1 MKAEVPSKFLPLHFL
16 RTRADRNLGQRPP
29 FLQRSLISGADN
41 GDNEA
46 VTLQDN
52 HADVPDE
59 FEHRLEQEIAHMV
72 RWFCPREADARRVT
86 QEALGQAKAA
96 LGGYAHR
103 TMSSR
108 QITRVLFQLIHAQVN
123 P

>member
-1 MKAEVPSKFLPLHFL
+1 M
-16 RTRADRNLGQRPP
+16 
-29 FLQRSLISGADN
+29 ISRADN

-46 VTLQDN
+46 VTRQDN
-52 HADVPDE
+52 HADMPDG

-72 RWFCPREADARRVT
+72 RWFCPKEADARRVT

-96 LGGYAHR
+96 LDGYAPR

-108 QITRVLFQLIHAQVN
+108 QITRVLFQLIHALVN